1 MRRIAK
7 SIIDPPVQHWWDSM
21 TVLSIKYSVEHL
33 LLYCFCKMAFELS
46 LMLSVINEH
55 QMEDE
60 TDRPHPSVGVS
71 SEINEAEL
79 RKFSHPLVLVD

>member
-1 MRRIAK
+1 
-7 SIIDPPVQHWWDSM
+7 M

-33 LLYCFCKMAFELS
+33 LLHCFRKMAFKLS

-60 TDRPHPSVGVS
+60 TGRPHPSGGVF
-71 SEINEAEL
+71 SELNEAEL
-79 RKFSHPLVLVD
+79 RKFSHSLVLVD